1 MESLALA
8 SAVVEQLAPAV
19 TKPRRKRAGR
29 PVRDVVSVPSIHL
42 RVAVTWVSIF
52 PLVTL
57 GMTVM
62 TLSGPITAAWPTWLR
77 ALSLTGV
84 VVPTAVYFVVPRV
97 LALSLRWFSW
107 RRRRSAAAGSGR
119 EIRVGGAR

>member
-8 SAVVEQLAPAV
+8 STVVEQLAPAT
-19 TKPRRKRAGR
+19 TKSRRTRTGRA
-29 PVRDVVSVPSIHL
+29 VRDVAPVPSVHL

-62 TLSGPITAAWPTWLR
+62 TLSGPITATWPTWLR

-97 LALSLRWFSW
+97 LALSVRWLSW
-107 RRRRSAAAGSGR
+107 HRRRSAA
-119 EIRVGGAR
+119 EPD

>member
-8 SAVVEQLAPAV
+8 STVVEHLAPTT
-19 TKPRRKRAGR
+19 TKRRPPRTERADGR
-29 PVRDVVSVPSIHL
+29 PRDLMPLGAPSIHL
-42 RVAVTWVSIF
+42 RVVVTWVSIF
-52 PLVTL
+52 PLVTV

-62 TLSGPITAAWPTWLR
+62 TLSGPITATWPTWLR

-97 LALSLRWFSW
+97 LALSVRWTIW
-107 RRRRSAAAGSGR
+107 RRRRSAAAESS
-119 EIRVGGAR
+119 EY

>member
-8 SAVVEQLAPAV
+8 SAVVEQLAPVA
-19 TKPRRKRAGR
+19 TKSRRTRTGR
-29 PVRDVVSVPSIHL
+29 TVQDVVPAPSIHL

-62 TLSGPITAAWPTWLR
+62 TLSGPITATWPTWLR

-84 VVPTAVYFVVPRV
+84 VVPTAVYFVVPRI
-97 LALSLRWFSW
+97 LAVALRWLSW
-107 RRRRSAAAGSGR
+107 RRRRSAATPG
-119 EIRVGGAR
+119 

>member
-1 MESLALA
+1 M
-8 SAVVEQLAPAV
+8 
-19 TKPRRKRAGR
+19 RA
-29 PVRDVVSVPSIHL
+29 PSIHM
-42 RVAVTWVSIF
+42 RVVVTWVSIF

-62 TLSGPITAAWPTWLR
+62 TLSGPITATWPTWLR

-97 LALSLRWFSW
+97 LTLSVRWMSW
-107 RRRRSAAAGSGR
+107 RRRRSAAAESHEGLMRSAS
-119 EIRVGGAR
+119 EQ

>member
-8 SAVVEQLAPAV
+8 SAVLEQLAPAATRSHRTRTGQAAPGGV
-19 TKPRRKRAGR
+19 P
-29 PVRDVVSVPSIHL
+29 VPSIHL

-62 TLSGPITAAWPTWLR
+62 TVSGPITATWPTWLR

-97 LALSLRWFSW
+97 LALSLRWLNW
-107 RRRRSAAAGSGR
+107 RQRSAAAESGR

>member
-8 SAVVEQLAPAV
+8 SAVLEQLAPAA
-19 TKPRRKRAGR
+19 TKTRRTRPGRAVG
-29 PVRDVVSVPSIHL
+29 DVVPVPSIHL

-62 TLSGPITAAWPTWLR
+62 TLSGPITGTWPTWLR

-84 VVPTAVYFVVPRV
+84 VVLTAVYFVVPRV
-97 LALSLRWFSW
+97 LALSLRWLSW
-107 RRRRSAAAGSGR
+107 RRRSAAAEPGR
-119 EIRVGGAR
+119 EVRVGGAR

>member
-8 SAVVEQLAPAV
+8 SAVLEQLAPAARK
-19 TKPRRKRAGR
+19 TRRTRTGRAVG
-29 PVRDVVSVPSIHL
+29 DVVPVPSIHL

-62 TLSGPITAAWPTWLR
+62 TLSGPITGTWPTWLR

-97 LALSLRWFSW
+97 LALSLRWLSW
-107 RRRRSAAAGSGR
+107 RRRSAAAEPGR
-119 EIRVGGAR
+119 EVRVGGAR

>member
-8 SAVVEQLAPAV
+8 STVVEHFAPTT
-19 TKPRRKRAGR
+19 TKRRPPRTERADGHALDLVPAR
-29 PVRDVVSVPSIHL
+29 APSIHL
-42 RVAVTWVSIF
+42 RVVVTWVSIF
-52 PLVTL
+52 PLVTV

-62 TLSGPITAAWPTWLR
+62 TLSGPITATWPTWLR

-97 LALSLRWFSW
+97 LALSVRWMSW
-107 RRRRSAAAGSGR
+107 RCRNGTSRCSS
-119 EIRVGGAR
+119 

>member
-8 SAVVEQLAPAV
+8 SAVLEQLAPAATRSHRTRTGQAAPGGV
-19 TKPRRKRAGR
+19 P
-29 PVRDVVSVPSIHL
+29 VPSIHL

-62 TLSGPITAAWPTWLR
+62 TVSGPI
-77 ALSLTGV
+77 S
-84 VVPTAVYFVVPRV
+84 
-97 LALSLRWFSW
+97 
-107 RRRRSAAAGSGR
+107 GSQ
-119 EIRVGGAR
+119 

>member
-8 SAVVEQLAPAV
+8 SAVVEQLAPAA
-19 TKPRRKRAGR
+19 TKPRRTRAGR
-29 PVRDVVSVPSIHL
+29 PVRDVVPSIHL

-97 LALSLRWFSW
+97 LALSLRWLSW
-107 RRRRSAAAGSGR
+107 RRRRSAAAESGR

>member
-8 SAVVEQLAPAV
+8 STVVEHFAPTT
-19 TKPRRKRAGR
+19 TKRRPPRTERADGHALDLVPAR
-29 PVRDVVSVPSIHL
+29 APSIHL
-42 RVAVTWVSIF
+42 RVVVTWVSIF
-52 PLVTL
+52 PLVTV

-62 TLSGPITAAWPTWLR
+62 TLSGPITSTWPTWLR

-97 LALSLRWFSW
+97 LALSVRWMGW
-107 RRRRSAAAGSGR
+107 RCRSGSSR
-119 EIRVGGAR
+119 CSS

>member
-8 SAVVEQLAPAV
+8 SAVLEQLAPAARK
-19 TKPRRKRAGR
+19 TRRTRTGRAVG
-29 PVRDVVSVPSIHL
+29 DVVPVPSIHL

-62 TLSGPITAAWPTWLR
+62 TLSGPITGTWPTWLR

-84 VVPTAVYFVVPRV
+84 VVPTAVYFVVPRG
-97 LALSLRWFSW
+97 LALSLRWLSW
-107 RRRRSAAAGSGR
+107 RRRSAAAEPGR
-119 EIRVGGAR
+119 EVRVGGAR